1 MKIIIIT
8 NSSKG
13 LYSFRKELI
22 QELIKKNEVIA
33 ITPNNG
39 SIENIRQLGCDI
51 IDTPLDRRGIN
62 PINDFKLYREY
73 KKILRNEMP
82 DMVITYTV
90 KPNVYG
96 GIVCRILRIP
106 YVVNITG
113 LGTAFQNEG
122 MLRKIIKLMYKIA
135 CKNVKVVFFEN
146 EGNRQLFIDE
156 GIVKDSLTC
165 CLNGAGVN
173 LTQYQVSEYPQG
185 DKIKFL
191 FMGRVMAEKG
201 IDELLIAMKRLIA
214 DGVTCQLDI
223 LGEYE
228 DNYKEKITQYEA
240 EGSLKYWGY
249 QNKVKPFIKKC
260 HCLVLPSWHEG
271 MANTNLECAASG
283 RPIITTNIH
292 GCLEA
297 VEDGVSGYLC
307 DRKNPDDL
315 YRVMKKFVNLSYEE
329 KKAMGLAGRKR
340 MEEIFDK
347 EKVVSKTICNIM

>member
-240 EGSLKYWGY
+240 EGWLKYWGY
-249 QNKVKPFIKKC
+249 QNNVKPFIKKC

-315 YRVMKKFVNLSYEE
+315 YRIMKKFVNLSYEE